1 MKAVTFSKNDQ
12 VLFVLVECE
21 YFFVLFHIKNDLLHF
36 PPKVWE
42 SEQWIMQRE
51 NRPPFT
57 THRLL
62 STDWKGKAKSKSLH
76 NTNSIL
82 FHRCCAILM
91 MIAVEKLIIFEDR
104 DWNYFQ
110 TNYVFCYCQIKLTL
124 LSKIG
129 SFENW
134 SLRFPI
140 IVCTCL
146 CLFSLINFAT
156 FSSRIWNRKFSW
168 RAY

>member
-1 MKAVTFSKNDQ
+1 MFHQ
-12 VLFVLVECE
+12 IILLFVEIKVIQWCYFKFPNTCE
-21 YFFVLFHIKNDLLHF
+21 SGNFLKKWPSCFCFSWMWGFFLFHIKNDLLHF

-57 THRLL
+57 TQRLL

-91 MIAVEKLIIFEDR
+91 MIAVEKLIIWRIETETTFKR
-104 DWNYFQ
+104 IMGFFN
-110 TNYVFCYCQIKLTL
+110 VKL
-124 LSKIG
+124 S
-129 SFENW
+129 
-134 SLRFPI
+134 
-140 IVCTCL
+140 
-146 CLFSLINFAT
+146 
-156 FSSRIWNRKFSW
+156 
-168 RAY
+168 